1 MKTIRQRKDELVQ
14 SIKNKM
20 DTEFEHPAP
29 FPHGVDA
36 SQFYQYKKI
45 IMANGFKNE
54 RVIDAQLVRF
64 LALDS
69 AKTAIYSNLK
79 FMNLFR
85 SRLNESGIP
94 FADCEKILQYVVFN
108 LAEVN
113 EDDDYIGD
121 AALHY
126 AELCKKHYDGFV
138 NNSSPISPAGL
149 TDQQAQSF
157 NLVSVEL
164 PPA

>member
-1 MKTIRQRKDELVQ
+1 MPKNIRTRKDELVNT
-14 SIKNKM
+14 IRAAM
-20 DTEFEHPAP
+20 ELEYDHPPAFQGGIDP
-29 FPHGVDA
+29 T
-36 SQFYQYKKI
+36 QFYQYKKI
-45 IMANGFKNE
+45 IKANGFKND
-54 RVIDAQLVRF
+54 RIIDKQLVRW
-64 LALDS
+64 LRIDS

-85 SRLNESGIP
+85 SRLNEAGIP
-94 FADCEKILQYVVFN
+94 FTDCEKILEHVEFN

-126 AELCKKHYDGFV
+126 AELCKKHYDGFAAQGT
-138 NNSSPISPAGL
+138 IFEEGL
-149 TDQQAQSF
+149 TNDQAASF
-157 NLVSVEL
+157 NLFPIEL